1 MATQPTNLPVPS
13 ESPRDL
19 KFNAGKIDE
28 FVTSRE
34 LKYIDRF
41 GGEHYTIEGISKLS
55 KEAISS
61 FGYITMDSFEDGNTL
76 TLPNQVLRLEATGE
90 YYRWDG
96 AFPKVVPAASTPE
109 STGGI
114 GIGKWLSVG
123 DATLRGELSSKD
135 GYSLVGELK
144 SVADFYGM
152 TGDTGKKVHL
162 KGWYSGNTSG
172 SGEFY
177 FDSAI
182 PKSKHDGGKY
192 ISPTVPYTTAKD
204 FVSGLGE
211 TNPAGSG
218 VWVRS
223 DVVSE
228 LRGEWYGMISG
239 IDVTVM
245 SQKMADTAGVEGYGL
260 VWPAGSLLLSGTV
273 TVKCDN
279 SANGQVKF
287 LRGHSKRGTIFIIDV
302 ITTPSVIGMLLY
314 GSIGTANQTQDMVV
328 IEGFS
333 FLGNGATPSLTDKT
347 GTGLYI
353 QNVNGLRM
361 VDVDCKNLDRG
372 CIIQNSLYIYI
383 GSSRFESSQTGM
395 LCRRNGLVTGANAV
409 EIVNCAFTDNILY
422 GLQCI
427 ESHAFR
433 LSNCAFE
440 GNGRTTFHGAPS
452 TGVAAVQFSEGG
464 VAGGNIAVFDTCDFE
479 ANLMPDIKYL
489 SSTNRV
495 QMVTVRNTVFS
506 NTRDNVTSP
515 HVMLQTTSTGLSTGK
530 YILEMQGNT
539 FYNGKPDEP
548 TPRTNVIINGFASLG
563 YGHASFLDYDNS
575 FYGAINIEK
584 IVAYKKSPDDG
595 FICRGLSA
603 GGFTASASRNV
614 ISCTRQGTGVYRV
627 ITNQLTTSFSFSIQL
642 DNSGFA
648 TFSASENNEAL
659 TVSIFDANG
668 APADRSFRMIG
679 KLI

>member
-13 ESPRDL
+13 ESLRDL
-19 KFNAGKIDE
+19 KSNAGKIDE

-135 GYSLVGELK
+135 GYSLVGELQ
-144 SVADFYGM
+144 SVADFYGV

-162 KGWYSGNTSG
+162 KGWYSGSAIG
-172 SGEFY
+172 SGDFY

-182 PKSKHDGGKY
+182 PKTKHDGGKY

-260 VWPAGSLLLSGTV
+260 AWPAGSLLLSGTV

-287 LRGHSKRGTIFIIDV
+287 LRGASKRGTVFIIDV
-302 ITTPSVIGMLLY
+302 TVNPSVIGMLLY
-314 GSIGTANQTQDMVV
+314 GSIGTANPTKDMVV

-333 FLGNGATPSLTDKT
+333 FLGNGVTSSLTDRT
-347 GTGLYI
+347 GFGLYI

-361 VDVDCKNLDRG
+361 VDVDCKNLERG
-372 CIIQNSLYIYI
+372 CTIQNSLYIYI
-383 GSSRFESSQTGM
+383 GSSRFEASQTGM

-422 GLQCI
+422 GLQCV
-427 ESHAFR
+427 ESHAFK
-433 LSNCAFE
+433 LSTCAFE
-440 GNGRTTFHGAPS
+440 NNGRTTFHGQPS

-464 VAGGNIAVFDTCDFE
+464 PAGGNIAVFDTCYFE
-479 ANLMPDIKYL
+479 ANLMPDIKYI

-495 QMVTVRNTVFS
+495 QMVTVRNTVIS

-515 HVMLQTTSTGLSTGK
+515 HILFQTTSTGLSIGK

-539 FYNGKPDEP
+539 FYNGKTEEP
-548 TPRTNVIINGFASLG
+548 TPRPNVIINGFTSLG
-563 YGHASFLDYDNS
+563 HGHASFIDYDNS
-575 FYGAINIEK
+575 FYGAITIDSL
-584 IVAYKKSPDDG
+584 VAHKKSPDDG

-614 ISCTRQGTGVYRV
+614 ESCTRQGTGVYRI
-627 ITNQLTTSFSFSIQL
+627 ITNQLTTLFTFSIQL

-648 TFSASENNEAL
+648 TFSASENNRAL